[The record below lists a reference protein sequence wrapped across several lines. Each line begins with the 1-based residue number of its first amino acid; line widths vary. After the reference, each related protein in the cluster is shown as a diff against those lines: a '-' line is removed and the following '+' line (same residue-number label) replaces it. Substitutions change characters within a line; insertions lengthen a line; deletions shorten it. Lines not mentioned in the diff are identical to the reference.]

1 MALQVWLPLRGNL
14 ENIGLGSNNIT
25 GNGFTAVQNGKIGQ
39 CTKITS
45 TIDTEF
51 NGNIINSGSVS
62 FGGWFKFNKS
72 EIGAVLNS
80 LSSISSSATTPT
92 GNLIGNNYYGGIG
105 IIWNANNIYSSGEF
119 TSISIYSALRIA
131 DTYAIGTSAKAIEFD
146 KWIHIFVTYSKTAN
160 KLSLYF
166 DGILFSEQTTSTF
179 SDAVSRNIHINYSGV
194 YSGNGPSVPIPFCA
208 NDIRIYD
215 HCLSAKEVKEISRAI
230 VSHYK
235 MDDECIECTANIASA
250 LEPVPNIGGWG
261 KLRAT
266 YIDKNKYHIRHAT
279 TDPANLSYWSTF
291 VYTLPEI
298 YAGKTITFSARLN
311 NISCYNLYDTGWI
324 CIGQGN
330 DGQYP
335 THLNN
340 PEANPGKYYN
350 GLNNGL
356 QLSWTGTLSNSHRY
370 LVIELWNDNVDT
382 SGFIEFDLYDIQIE
396 EKDHATP
403 YTKEFRGPKYDKTLY
418 TEPDGTTWVRIA
430 HHNDPANYR
439 FSSDSEW
446 SQGVYVNRNLWF
458 DVYGVVAGLNSWEFM
473 VKQKT
478 TSDAS
483 ETKYRWI
490 QYTSPLTAVYD
501 DVKPTAVTRITTSGY
516 TDGGFGG
523 LYVINY
529 NTHMAITNS
538 TNGNWYGAF
547 GCWTEYHGG
556 MPGYPTTDIT
566 SGYMDLYVRVNN
578 PDMANKLHD
587 CSGYNNDGTI
597 YGYLSA
603 NPSSAK
609 YNKSITFDGYDTAVC
624 IGNLN
629 TMVPEGIFTFSCWIN
644 VSVFGSKGWGTIFGG
659 PSGFEYQSKR
669 GSSASPLLVAYSW
682 GQNSEG
688 GQTYELNKWN
698 MVTIV
703 RTYSDA
709 KFYLNGEL
717 YYTGSAATIPSGNYF
732 LGSWRDYYS
741 QNYKGSMSDVRIYAT
756 ALSADDIKELYNT
769 ASYIDNS
776 GNYLCY
782 EFDEKMDVK
791 NMLAGVQEAL
801 TKKTFVN
808 GLSSYTQSNCQVT
821 LTDEGYRIYRTPNV
835 NPTDNGRTMW
845 GGFVLDNTS
854 NRLELKKG
862 HTYIISFDI
871 KGKSSTATHDIWWS
885 NRVDW
890 GGGGLSPNPSNVVC
904 LNPVTNNF
912 NNDKWQHFSYKFT
925 INDNIYKVCT
935 SSYYIYEEG
944 ETYLS
949 YRHFKYGWNYY
960 ATGSEGT
967 DVYINNIRMF
977 DVTANSYIPLDMNKA
992 GITNVTS
999 VIENND
1005 NCFIDKYGELNA
1017 NHILEI

>member
-1 MALQVWLPLRGNL
+1 MSLQVWLPLNGTLENKGLSNITVTNNGAVVDNNGKLGKCYKFTRGNIQIPGFSFAEMKPGKKFSVAL
-14 ENIGLGSNNIT
+14 WCKGVTDGWLLTCGAWEIQMRSTHISVYAGP
-25 GNGFTAVQNGKIGQ
+25 NGGYYPAKYTA
-39 CTKITS
+39 
-45 TIDTEF
+45 TID
-51 NGNIINSGSVS
+51 N
-62 FGGWFKFNKS
+62 
-72 EIGAVLNS
+72 
-80 LSSISSSATTPT
+80 
-92 GNLIGNNYYGGIG
+92 
-105 IIWNANNIYSSGEF
+105 
-119 TSISIYSALRIA
+119 
-131 DTYAIGTSAKAIEFD
+131 D
-146 KWIHIFVTYSKTAN
+146 KWYHIAFTWDGDN
-160 KLSLYF
+160 LLLKLYI
-166 DGILFSEQTTSTF
+166 DGIFRAQNTF
-179 SDAVSRNIHINYSGV
+179 STTDFSIAPFYLTWD
-194 YSGNGPSVPIPFCA
+194 GPRYV
-208 NDIRIYD
+208 NDFRMYD
-215 HCLSAKEVKEISRAI
+215 HCLSAREVKEISKGL
-230 VSHYK
+230 VLHYPL
-235 MDDECIECTANIASA
+235 DDGYV
-250 LEPVPNIGGWG
+250 EPTINLVPNSDTFSGYLPYTNGYTSIENCEIGNKKIVINNKGTWCGAYVSITLPHPGTYTISAYCKPISRSSTSVRQTVYTIGGG
-261 KLRAT
+261 
-266 YIDKNKYHIRHAT
+266 
-279 TDPANLSYWSTF
+279 
-291 VYTLPEI
+291 
-298 YAGKTITFSARLN
+298 
-311 NISCYNLYDTGWI
+311 ISDVAVWTSW
-324 CIGQGN
+324 
-330 DGQYP
+330 D
-335 THLNN
+335 
-340 PEANPGKYYN
+340 NPGTWQRISMTRTYTTTNITLYLIAY
-350 GLNNGL
+350 G
-356 QLSWTGTLSNSHRY
+356 GTRETDVVSCEY
-370 LVIELWNDNVDT
+370 T
-382 SGFIEFDLYDIQIE
+382 MPQIE
-396 EKDHATP
+396 EKDHVTP
-403 YTKEFRGPKYDKTLY
+403 YTP
-418 TEPDGTTWVRIA
+418 
-430 HHNDPANYR
+430 
-439 FSSDSEW
+439 SSRTGE
-446 SQGVYVNRNLWF
+446 L
-458 DVYGVVAGLNSWEFM
+458 
-473 VKQKT
+473 
-478 TSDAS
+478 
-483 ETKYRWI
+483 
-490 QYTSPLTAVYD
+490 VYD
-501 DVKPTAVTRITTSGY
+501 D
-516 TDGGFGG
+516 
-523 LYVINY
+523 
-529 NTHMAITNS
+529 
-538 TNGNWYGAF
+538 
-547 GCWTEYHGG
+547 
-556 MPGYPTTDIT
+556 
-566 SGYMDLYVRVNN
+566 
-578 PDMANKLHD
+578 
-587 CSGYNNDGTI
+587 SGYNNDGTI

-782 EFDEKMDVK
+782 EFNEKMDAK

-835 NPTDNGRTMW
+835 NPTDDGQTMW
-845 GGFVLDNTS
+845 GGFVLDNTD
-854 NRLELKKG
+854 NWLELKKG

-871 KGKSSTATHDIWWS
+871 KGKSSTATHDICWS
-885 NRVDW
+885 NHVGW

-935 SSYYIYEEG
+935 LSYYIYEEG